1 MTYPVAFGG
10 ERIDRI
16 ARKLLQTESQGTV
29 EALLEA
35 NPGLAGM
42 MTAAMVPA
50 DTEIRMPVTFAPK
63 TTAKRFI
70 LAWE

>member
-16 ARKLLQTESQGTV
+16 ARKLMQTELQGTV

-35 NPGLAGM
+35 NPGLASM

-50 DTEIRMPVTFAPK
+50 DTRIRTPVSFSPK
-63 TTAKRFI
+63 TSAKRFI